1 MENNRVELK
10 ERLNTSSNKTVYLS
24 HCQSTK
30 KRIGMNKSICLFVL
44 VVLFAACKGESN
56 KNATSK
62 SLGTV
67 EMKKEIA
74 QATTNPRHVNI
85 KDMFLLLPDD
95 LFPLEKINTEKRE
108 LLLKHIG
115 EDKAFDI
122 SSTPIGVCDVSNGYL
137 NLIGSQ
143 YDWEMCYW
151 NLKDG
156 GKLLAV
162 NNSTETGG
170 EIRVFFY
177 DDGKLTEDHK
187 YKLGGNQNY
196 KLTDFIDVS
205 QLSPESLQFAEKQ
218 FAKGAYHLYYQLP
231 QNGTSITIGIDI
243 ENLIDNEENYDVFY
257 EASKDIMLHWKNEKW
272 KR

>member
-1 MENNRVELK
+1 
-10 ERLNTSSNKTVYLS
+10 
-24 HCQSTK
+24 
-30 KRIGMNKSICLFVL
+30 MNKSIYLFVL
-44 VVLFAACKGESN
+44 VVLFVACKGESN

-62 SLGTV
+62 TLSPV
-67 EMKKEIA
+67 EMEKGIA
-74 QATTNPRHVNI
+74 QATTNPKHVNI
-85 KDMFLLLPDD
+85 KDIFLLLPNDV
-95 LFPLEKINTEKRE
+95 FQVEEISKENRA
-108 LLLKHIG
+108 LLLNHVG

-122 SSTPIGVCDVSNGYL
+122 SLTPIGVCDIKNDYL
-137 NLIGSQ
+137 NLTGSQ

-156 GKLLAV
+156 GKLVAT
-162 NNSTETGG
+162 NNSTEKGS